1 MTITLQRLPRTAEYE
16 IRPVEVSDVQRSTNG
31 VSLPINRGGD
41 HFEIEIDVRSL
52 GTACAREL
60 TVDLLRGRGQRLR
73 VPLPLQNINVGPI
86 GIVVVDGAG
95 QSGSA
100 LDVRGGTPYAVVRKG
115 WHMTLVTAG
124 EGRLHQASS
133 EVVFDGDG
141 KATIPFWPM
150 MRVPPSD
157 GDKVEIAEPFIE
169 GFRSEGGEM
178 SAVKPSRASGVGS
191 FVIEEAD

>member
-16 IRPVEVSDVQRSTNG
+16 IRPVEVSNVQRSTNG

-52 GTACAREL
+52 GAACAREL

-73 VPLPLQNINVGPI
+73 VPLPLQNINIGPI
-86 GIVVVDGAG
+86 GTVVVNGSS
-95 QSGSA
+95 QSGSS
-100 LDVRGGTPYAVVRKG
+100 LNVRGGTPYAVIRKG
-115 WHMTLVTAG
+115 WHLTIVTAD
-124 EGRLHQASS
+124 EGRLAQVGE
-133 EVVFDGDG
+133 EVVFDGEG
-141 KATIPFWPM
+141 EATIPFWPM
-150 MRVPPSD
+150 MRVPPED
-157 GDKVEIAEPFIE
+157 GDTVEIAEPFIE

-178 SAVKPSRASGVGS
+178 SAVNPSRANGIGS

>member
-1 MTITLQRLPRTAEYE
+1 MTITLQRLPRSAAYE
-16 IRPVEVSDVQRSTNG
+16 IRPVEISDVQRSTNG
-31 VSLPINRGGD
+31 VSLPISRAGD

-73 VPLPLQNINVGPI
+73 VPLPLQNINIGPI
-86 GIVVVDGAG
+86 GTVVADGAG
-95 QSGSA
+95 QSGSS
-100 LDVRGGTPYAVVRKG
+100 LNVRGGTPYAVVRKG
-115 WHMTLVTAG
+115 WHMTIVTDG
-124 EGRLHQASS
+124 EGRLHQASE

-141 KATIPFWPM
+141 QGVIPFWPM
-150 MRVPPSD
+150 MRVPPED
-157 GDKVEIAEPFIE
+157 GDAVEIAEPFIE

-178 SAVKPSRASGVGS
+178 SALKPSRANGVGS